1 MESTQDR
8 LCHNLLI
15 NRNAVSAQSGLL
27 LAGP

>member
-8 LCHNLLI
+8 LGHNLVT

>member
-8 LCHNLLI
+8 LGHNLVI
-15 NRNAVSAQSGLL
+15 NRNAVSAESGLL